1 MIPAEAF
8 ALACGLFTA
17 INLIFLKK
25 GLAHGNPISATVLS
39 LAINVLSFWSF
50 VLAVLPWDEILR
62 PEVLIFVLVGLIQP
76 GGTRFLAYLSVEKVG
91 VAVTAPLRATTPLFS
106 SLLAIAVLGEQ
117 LTPAVGAGTA
127 LVVVGITLLSLSE
140 GKTGAW
146 MKLNIL
152 VALPLLSAFVAGST
166 QVIRKIGLAGIS
178 LPILGAATTT
188 GTSLVAIAVSLTVSR
203 NWSMVRF
210 HRRALGW
217 FLLAGFA
224 VTLSVASIF
233 MSLHLSDVV
242 IVAPLASL
250 SPLYSLVLSAI
261 FLRNVEVIT
270 SRKVVAA
277 GLIVLG
283 VVMITAIR

>member
-8 ALACGLFTA
+8 ALACGFFTA
-17 INLIFLKK
+17 VNLIFLKK

-62 PEVLIFVLVGLIQP
+62 PELLIFVLVGLIQP

-91 VAVTAPLRATTPLFS
+91 VAVTAPIRATTPLFS

-127 LVVVGITLLSLSE
+127 LVVGGITLLSLSE
-140 GKTGAW
+140 EKSGAW
-146 MKLNIL
+146 MNIL

-210 HRRALGW
+210 HRRALGY
-217 FLLAGFA
+217 FILAGCS
-224 VTLSVASIF
+224 VTLGVASIF

-261 FLRNVEVIT
+261 FLRDVEVIT
-270 SRKVVAA
+270 ARKVVAA

>member
-8 ALACGLFTA
+8 ALACGFFTA
-17 INLIFLKK
+17 VNLIFLKK

-62 PEVLIFVLVGLIQP
+62 PELLIFVLVGLIQP

-91 VAVTAPLRATTPLFS
+91 VAVTAPIRATTPLFS

-127 LVVVGITLLSLSE
+127 LVVGGITLLSLSD
-140 GKTGAW
+140 GKTGTW
-146 MKLNIL
+146 MNIL

-210 HRRALGW
+210 DRRSLAW
-217 FLLAGFA
+217 FLPAGFA
-224 VTLSVASIF
+224 VTLGVASVF

-250 SPLYSLVLSAI
+250 SPLYSLVLSAL
-261 FLRNVEVIT
+261 FLREVEVIT
-270 SRKVVAA
+270 VRKVVAA
-277 GLIVLG
+277 GLIVAG
-283 VVMITAIR
+283 VVLITAIR

>member
-62 PEVLIFVLVGLIQP
+62 PELLIFVLVGLIQP

-106 SLLAIAVLGEQ
+106 SILAIAVLGEQ
-117 LTPAVGAGTA
+117 LTPSVGAGTA
-127 LVVVGITLLSLSE
+127 LVVGGITLLSLSE
-140 GKTGAW
+140 EKTGGW
-146 MKLNIL
+146 MNVL

-210 HRRALGW
+210 HRRALGY
-217 FLLAGFA
+217 FILAGCS
-224 VTLSVASIF
+224 VTLGVASIF

-250 SPLYSLVLSAI
+250 SPLYSLVLSAL
-261 FLRNVEVIT
+261 FLRDVEVIT
-270 SRKVVAA
+270 ARKVVAA
-277 GLIVLG
+277 GLIVVG
-283 VVMITAIR
+283 VVLITAIR

>member
-62 PEVLIFVLVGLIQP
+62 PELLIFVLVGLIQP

-117 LTPAVGAGTA
+117 LTPSVGAGTA
-127 LVVVGITLLSLSE
+127 LVVGGITLLSLSE
-140 GKTGAW
+140 EKTGGW
-146 MKLNIL
+146 MNVL

-210 HRRALGW
+210 HRRALGY
-217 FLLAGFA
+217 FILAGCS
-224 VTLSVASIF
+224 VTLGVASIF

-250 SPLYSLVLSAI
+250 SPLYSLVLSAL
-261 FLRNVEVIT
+261 FLRDVEVIT
-270 SRKVVAA
+270 ARKVVAA
-277 GLIVLG
+277 GLIVVG
-283 VVMITAIR
+283 VVLITAIR

>member
-8 ALACGLFTA
+8 ALACGFFTA
-17 INLIFLKK
+17 VNLIFLKK

-62 PEVLIFVLVGLIQP
+62 PELLIFVLVGLIQP

-117 LTPAVGAGTA
+117 LTPSVGAGTA
-127 LVVVGITLLSLSE
+127 LVVGGITLLSLSE
-140 GKTGAW
+140 EKTGGW
-146 MKLNIL
+146 MNVL

-210 HRRALGW
+210 HRRALGY
-217 FLLAGFA
+217 FILAGCS
-224 VTLSVASIF
+224 VTLGVASIF

-250 SPLYSLVLSAI
+250 SPLYSLVLSAV
-261 FLRNVEVIT
+261 FLRDVEVIT
-270 SRKVVAA
+270 ARKVVAA
-277 GLIVLG
+277 GLIVVG
-283 VVMITAIR
+283 VVLITAIR

>member
-62 PEVLIFVLVGLIQP
+62 PELLIFVLVGLIQP

-91 VAVTAPLRATTPLFS
+91 VAVTAPIRATTPLFS

-127 LVVVGITLLSLSE
+127 LVVGGITLLSLSE
-140 GKTGAW
+140 EKSGAW
-146 MKLNIL
+146 MNIL

-210 HRRALGW
+210 HRRALGY
-217 FLLAGFA
+217 FILAGCS
-224 VTLSVASIF
+224 VTLGVASIF

-261 FLRNVEVIT
+261 FLRDVEVIT
-270 SRKVVAA
+270 ARKVVAA

>member
-62 PEVLIFVLVGLIQP
+62 PELLIFVLVGLIQP

-91 VAVTAPLRATTPLFS
+91 VAVTAPIRATTPLFS

-117 LTPAVGAGTA
+117 LTPSVGAGTA
-127 LVVVGITLLSLSE
+127 LVVGGITLLSLSE
-140 GKTGAW
+140 EKTGGW
-146 MKLNIL
+146 MNVL

-210 HRRALGW
+210 HRRALGY
-217 FLLAGFA
+217 FILAGCS
-224 VTLSVASIF
+224 VTLGVASIF

-250 SPLYSLVLSAI
+250 SPLYSLVLSAV
-261 FLRNVEVIT
+261 FLRDVEVIT
-270 SRKVVAA
+270 ARKVVAA
-277 GLIVLG
+277 GLIVVG
-283 VVMITAIR
+283 VVLITAIR

>member
-8 ALACGLFTA
+8 ALACGFFTA
-17 INLIFLKK
+17 VNLIFLKK

-62 PEVLIFVLVGLIQP
+62 PELLIFVLVGLIQP

-91 VAVTAPLRATTPLFS
+91 VAVTAPIRATTPLFS

-117 LTPAVGAGTA
+117 LTPSVGAGTA
-127 LVVVGITLLSLSE
+127 LVVGGITLLSLSD
-140 GKTGAW
+140 GKTGTW
-146 MKLNIL
+146 MNIL

-210 HRRALGW
+210 DRRSLAW
-217 FLLAGFA
+217 FLPAGFA
-224 VTLSVASIF
+224 VTLGVASVF

-250 SPLYSLVLSAI
+250 SPLYSLVLSAL
-261 FLRNVEVIT
+261 FLREVEVIT
-270 SRKVVAA
+270 VRKVVAA
-277 GLIVLG
+277 GLIVAG
-283 VVMITAIR
+283 VVLITAIR